1 MKSQIFS
8 ILFNLIF
15 RTNNKLSIENDN
27 KINQDNNNKCCK
39 DKIICNKPIIVS
51 DYLSQTEKIK
61 KENLAYINR
70 KTREIMERKQNIQ
83 NIQSYKSLYDIFFI
97 DYLQKKYCNKL
108 SNSLY
113 NKFFYKKYCNKL
125 YAMENDDPNIDPN
138 DYIFVLLFGSLT
150 IGAGIATF
158 IFHKKL

>member
-8 ILFNLIF
+8 ILCNLIF

-27 KINQDNNNKCCK
+27 KINQDNNDKCCK

-83 NIQSYKSLYDIFFI
+83 SYKSLYDIFFI

-113 NKFFYKKYCNKL
+113 NNFFYKKYCNKL